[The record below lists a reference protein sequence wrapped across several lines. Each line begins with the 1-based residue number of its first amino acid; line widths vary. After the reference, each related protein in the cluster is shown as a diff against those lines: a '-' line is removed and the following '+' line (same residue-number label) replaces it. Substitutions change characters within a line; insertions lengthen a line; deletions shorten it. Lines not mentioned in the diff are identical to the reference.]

1 MSDNRIKGADSIE
14 NVAVQKGATVAAAL
28 GLSVMKTSG
37 KTVTS
42 TAAPVSLTYNE
53 GGSVTTA
60 QMRDNYVNAAAGGR
74 FYLEG
79 YAVGPCDSIPETK
92 EKVMRFD

>member
-1 MSDNRIKGADSIE
+1 MAEQTVHLQKSGYRRNDRVEMLKPIE
-14 NVAVQKGATVAAAL
+14 PLNC
-28 GLSVMKTSG
+28 
-37 KTVTS
+37 
-42 TAAPVSLTYNE
+42 SLFLLARFLCACHSSSFLLVE
-53 GGSVTTA
+53 IRG
-60 QMRDNYVNAAAGGR
+60 GGR

>member
-1 MSDNRIKGADSIE
+1 MAEQTVHLQKSGYRRNDRVEMLKPIE
-14 NVAVQKGATVAAAL
+14 
-28 GLSVMKTSG
+28 
-37 KTVTS
+37 
-42 TAAPVSLTYNE
+42 SLNCSLFLLARFLCACHSSSFLLVE
-53 GGSVTTA
+53 I
-60 QMRDNYVNAAAGGR
+60 RGGR